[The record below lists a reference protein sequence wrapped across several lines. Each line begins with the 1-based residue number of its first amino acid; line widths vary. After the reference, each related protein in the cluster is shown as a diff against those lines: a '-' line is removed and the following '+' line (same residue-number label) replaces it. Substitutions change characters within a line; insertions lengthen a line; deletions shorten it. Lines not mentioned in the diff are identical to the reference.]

1 MSGWIRSL
9 TAALVASAVLL
20 SGVAPALAFK
30 DEGFEATEQQTPA
43 VLDAM
48 ILRPAGLLMIVGGIV
63 LFVPV
68 GAVTA
73 ITRPTNIGKP
83 FHTLVGTPFR
93 YTFLDPLGEHP
104 TVSVFNE

>member
-20 SGVAPALAFK
+20 SGVAPALASK
-30 DEGFEATEQQTPA
+30 DEGFEATEQHTPA
-43 VLDAM
+43 VFDAI
-48 ILRPAGLLMIVGGIV
+48 ILRPMGLVMVLGGAV

-104 TVSVFNE
+104 PTSVFEK